1 MMEKL
6 LEEVVWEV
14 KKLAD
19 IEAKWGPPTQVEQN
33 SDGVIWHYYFYKN
46 NVRMNKGFFNI
57 GAKRESGW
65 WLHSIIADKEGN
77 IIKVSK
83 YWNRSDH

>member
-1 MMEKL
+1 
-6 LEEVVWEV
+6 VAREV

-33 SDGVIWHYYFYKN
+33 SDGIIWHYYFYKTN
-46 NVRMNKGFFNI
+46 IRMSKGFFDI

-65 WLHSIIADKEGN
+65 WLHSIIADNEGN

-83 YWNRSDH
+83 YWNRSD